1 MRISDW
7 SSDVC
12 SSDLKTTSKNTGLA
26 FRCVRW
32 QLRPCRQRLL
42 DLDDHLWRQ
51 PCELKTFLLRVVDDL
66 GVALTQRAVLE
77 AELPTRCLARDP
89 GIRAQRRGAH
99 RKFVRNLYALAV
111 QMVLDRKSTRLNSS
125 H

>member
-12 SSDLKTTSKNTGLA
+12 SSDLTGLA

-51 PCELKTFLLRVVDDL
+51 PCELKTFLLRVVDDR

-77 AELPTRCLARDP
+77 AVLPTRCIARDP
-89 GIRAQRRGAH
+89 GIRAKRRGDP
-99 RKFVRNLYALAV
+99 RKFIRNLSAIPV
-111 QMVLDRKSTRLNSS
+111 QLFFHTIYKLFQTDSKT
-125 H
+125 